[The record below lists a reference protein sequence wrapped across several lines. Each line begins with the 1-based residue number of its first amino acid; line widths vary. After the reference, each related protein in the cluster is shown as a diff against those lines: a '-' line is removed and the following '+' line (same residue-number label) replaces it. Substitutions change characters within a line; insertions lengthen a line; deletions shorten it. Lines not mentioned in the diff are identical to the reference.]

1 LGLAE
6 QFRSVDRA
14 GHDVQHL
21 AVRCAEIAGHV
32 AALLFRAGD
41 AEGADFLI
49 RRSEKRVE
57 VVAHV
62 PVRQSVPTERLS
74 VVSGEIRIFEVARDM
89 EKKRQFVVLPCFPG
103 RFRRSAKE
111 IDICAVVRA
120 G

>member
-1 LGLAE
+1 M
-6 QFRSVDRA
+6 F
-14 GHDVQHL
+14 L
-21 AVRCAEIAGHV
+21 AV
-32 AALLFRAGD
+32 GD

-49 RRSEKRVE
+49 RRNEKRVE

-89 EKKRQFVVLPCFPG
+89 EKKREFVVLPCFPG
-103 RFRRSAKE
+103 RFRGSAQE
-111 IDICAVVRA
+111 IDVSAVGRA